1 MTIGN
6 KQHNEMNYTCTNVI
20 SVFFMFIIFYLGGNI
35 LPPPFHPAPNFPA
48 YAPVPLAAA
57 TIDPRPFLAPQIFYW
72 PYPSPPVSPTSYYPT
87 IPPPGALQPQQP
99 QQPMV
104 SKEL

>member
-1 MTIGN
+1 METTKIRIWSLF
-6 KQHNEMNYTCTNVI
+6 VL
-20 SVFFMFIIFYLGGNI
+20 MFVIFYVGGNI
-35 LPPPFHPAPNFPA
+35 LPTPFHPGPNFPG

-87 IPPPGALQPQQP
+87 IPPPGALPPQQP
-99 QQPMV
+99 QQSLV
-104 SKEL
+104 SRHS